1 MPKRIGFLYGAFVS
15 ERNCIRAERLMA
27 KNKTDNKMAVHIG
40 MNAERYGKALS
51 QMLKT
56 GAWVP
61 SPNRE
66 ITIKD
71 SYKGKTRDLKIPC
84 LLDQSVQYAWLNIAC
99 PYIEKRNYY
108 YNCGSIPGAGQTRA
122 VKGLKKWLGKKKNPP
137 KYGAVTDIRHFY
149 DTCPHRTIMRG
160 LRKIFKD
167 ERFLH
172 VAEIILWSMSRTGI
186 GLAIGHPS
194 SHWFANVALMEMDHE
209 LREKFPDVHFTRYM
223 DDIAFCSRNKRHIRK
238 AVLWVIEKVRSL
250 GMEIKGT
257 WQIFQIRL
265 RGITFLSYRFF
276 HGFTLL
282 TKPLMYRISRAVRKA
297 SVNLTVHAAQVV
309 TNYVCGIMKWCNSY
323 NFRKEYVY
331 PHISIKKCR
340 EVISHE
346 ARRILAEA
354 RAV

>member
-122 VKGLKKWLGKKKNPP
+122 V
-137 KYGAVTDIRHFY
+137 
-149 DTCPHRTIMRG
+149 
-160 LRKIFKD
+160 
-167 ERFLH
+167 
-172 VAEIILWSMSRTGI
+172 
-186 GLAIGHPS
+186 
-194 SHWFANVALMEMDHE
+194 
-209 LREKFPDVHFTRYM
+209 
-223 DDIAFCSRNKRHIRK
+223 
-238 AVLWVIEKVRSL
+238 
-250 GMEIKGT
+250 
-257 WQIFQIRL
+257 
-265 RGITFLSYRFF
+265 
-276 HGFTLL
+276 
-282 TKPLMYRISRAVRKA
+282 RKA

-309 TNYVCGIMKWCNSY
+309 MNYVCGIMKWCNSY